1 MKLYFG
7 PNSPYVRKVMICAH
21 EKGLIDRV
29 DLIDVRHVPGVPRDS
44 KDLASQNPL
53 SKIPT
58 LITDDGEAIHDSLV
72 ICVYLESLRDEPALI
87 PTEGRAQISVLTRH
101 ALANGMMDAAVAIV
115 AEGLRP
121 EEKRWGDFTADQH
134 ARIARSLAV
143 LETEASR
150 LEGTMDLSTISV
162 GAVLGYLDLRL
173 SAIGWRDRCPALAKW
188 YEGFARRASMRATD
202 PLSTR

>member
-29 DLIDVRHVPGVPRDS
+29 ELVDVRNVPGAPRDL
-44 KDLASQNPL
+44 KDLSSNNPL

-72 ICVYLESLRDEPALI
+72 ICVYLESLRDEPVLI
-87 PTEGRAQISVLTRH
+87 PTDRRAQVAVLTRH
-101 ALANGMMDAAVAIV
+101 ALANGIMDATVAIV

-121 EEKRWGDFTADQH
+121 EDKQWGDFTEDQH
-134 ARIARSLAV
+134 GKIDRSLAV
-143 LETEASR
+143 LETEVSR
-150 LEGTMDLSTISV
+150 FEDTIDLSTISV
-162 GAVLGYLDLRL
+162 GAMLGYLDLRIPV
-173 SAIGWRDRCPALAKW
+173 IGWRDRCPALAEW
-188 YEGFARRASMRATD
+188 YEGFSQRASMRATD
-202 PLSTR
+202 PLSTH